1 MNEGKISTTQY
12 IYMEQTNTNPTL
24 VAMILVVWSILL
36 FIMIYFA
43 LTNEKSDTT
52 FLRFGPAK
60 KTDKKV
66 SKFLGIQI
74 DSWTKVVAIMMY
86 VFVSQIIKT
95 YTYTIIKPW
104 LTNNI
109 YDDKTKSLDVSFA
122 QVFFITNAYTVFNW
136 FNRIIGTFLYFT
148 LELQFII
155 PDVIANLIFKNIT
168 TYYYVKNKSLR

>member
-1 MNEGKISTTQY
+1 MN
-12 IYMEQTNTNPTL
+12 QTNISLT
-24 VAMILVVWSILL
+24 MIAIILFVWSILL
-36 FIMIYFA
+36 FLMIYFA
-43 LTNEKSDTT
+43 LKNEKSETT
-52 FLRFGPAK
+52 VLRFGPAK

-74 DSWTKVVAIMMY
+74 DSWTKVVAIMVY

-95 YTYTIIKPW
+95 YSYTIIKPW
-104 LTNNI
+104 LINNI
-109 YDDKTKSLDVSFA
+109 YDAKTTSIDMSFA
-122 QVFFITNAYTVFNW
+122 QIFFITNAYTVFNW

-168 TYYYVKNKSLR
+168 TYYYVKEKSLQR